1 MNDDDES
8 EDEPM
13 VLPPH
18 RKSAARAQPRHVFA
32 AVAGA
37 CAPCQVSAVWRRRG
51 RHRAR
56 AEFNRARAPRRAR
69 CQVVKRKVAQPVKF
83 GCNLSGSLAQGRRA
97 CAQVL
102 RVAAE
107 SLELG
112 AGGAHSGAGAQ
123 RHPEPFAPIQAAAI
137 ISVISVK
144 VIKYMIG
151 ETSAEM

>member
-1 MNDDDES
+1 M
-8 EDEPM
+8 
-13 VLPPH
+13 
-18 RKSAARAQPRHVFA
+18 
-32 AVAGA
+32 
-37 CAPCQVSAVWRRRG
+37 
-51 RHRAR
+51 
-56 AEFNRARAPRRAR
+56 
-69 CQVVKRKVAQPVKF
+69 
-83 GCNLSGSLAQGRRA
+83 
-97 CAQVL
+97 
-102 RVAAE
+102 AAE